1 MLSQEIECRFLEID
15 KLSLIQTLVKLG
27 AIDKGE
33 SIVDEMIIYDKD
45 GNWRDENK
53 FIRIRKIGDNITI
66 TYKKYNSQSIDGAS
80 EIEITVDNY
89 NQAKLFFENIG
100 FKVFRHQQ
108 KLRHTFI
115 LDNIAFDIDTWPQIP
130 TYLEIEASSEQDL
143 IKATNLIGYNWQN
156 AIFNNAKWIIES
168 KYNIPLGKLK
178 YFTFDK
184 FK

>member
-1 MLSQEIECRFLEID
+1 MLNREIECRFLEIN
-15 KLSLIQTLVKLG
+15 KQILIQTLLDLG

-33 SIVDEMIIYDKD
+33 SMVNEMIIYDRD
-45 GNWRDENK
+45 STWRNENK
-53 FIRIRKIGDNITI
+53 FIRIRKIGDNVKI
-66 TYKKYNSQSIDGAS
+66 TYKKYNYQGVDGAS
-80 EIEITVDNY
+80 EIELTVDNY
-89 NQAKLFFENIG
+89 SQAKLFFENIG

-130 TYLEIEASSEQDL
+130 PYLEIEASSEQDL
-143 IKATNLIGYNWQN
+143 IKATHLIGYNWQN

-178 YFTFDK
+178 FFTFDK
-184 FK
+184 FE

>member
-1 MLSQEIECRFLEID
+1 MLNKEIECRFLEID
-15 KLSLIQTLVKLG
+15 KQILIQNLLKLG

-33 SIVDEMIIYDKD
+33 STVDEMIIYDKE

-53 FIRIRKIGDNITI
+53 FIRLRKIRDDIKI

-80 EIEITVDNY
+80 EIEIKVDNY
-89 NQAKLFFENIG
+89 DKAKLFFENIG
-100 FKVFRHQQ
+100 FKVFRYQQ

-115 LDNIAFDIDTWPQIP
+115 LDNIIFDIDTWPQIP
-130 TYLEIEASSEQDL
+130 PYLEIEAISEQDL
-143 IKATNLIGYNWQN
+143 IKATHLIGYNWGN

-184 FK
+184 FE